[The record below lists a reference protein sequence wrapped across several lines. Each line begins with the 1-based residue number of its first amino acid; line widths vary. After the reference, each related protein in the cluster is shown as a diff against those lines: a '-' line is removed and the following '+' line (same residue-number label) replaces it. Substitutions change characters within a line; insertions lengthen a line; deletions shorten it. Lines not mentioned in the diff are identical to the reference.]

1 MVLVFRTPNSA
12 CPSSHLMLLSS
23 CSPHHL
29 PTPHTSYN
37 FPGSSGF
44 LAKCSGSWTDHP
56 PPVSSPYGF
65 HLRLPGNEKP
75 EWTVKWDPRGCGSRL
90 GGKACPSRS
99 WEHRSQPLPQ
109 PSPTFQHLPAKLT
122 FHSSNQRSLL
132 GLSLTLPPALLTL
145 HSLNA
150 TGISSLTAA
159 LSKHK
164 RCKAPAET
172 CTGTTAPR
180 ILG

>member
-1 MVLVFRTPNSA
+1 MVWSLGLLTQLVPA
-12 CPSSHLMLLSS
+12 PIWC
-23 CSPHHL
+23 CCL
-29 PTPHTSYN
+29 PAPHTICPLHAHLATSLGPVASWQSVVD
-37 FPGSSGF
+37 PGQTSPS
-44 LAKCSGSWTDHP
+44 
-56 PPVSSPYGF
+56 PVSSPYGF
-65 HLRLPGNEKP
+65 HLRL
-75 EWTVKWDPRGCGSRL
+75 PRGCGSRL

-122 FHSSNQRSLL
+122 FHSSNQRSML